1 MEPSFLR
8 YSSAII
14 AGGMT
19 RHLYPT
25 ERARSSSSHS
35 GFLSSV
41 AFMYRRRSDAE
52 ILSGKGMGP
61 MVRPHQA
68 MSSSVITELASGLES
83 SQSMLED
90 RCESLVLSARQH
102 AIDSEFVVF
111 IIKSRRDNETF
122 NPVNPVNR
130 LV

>member
-1 MEPSFLR
+1 MFPKLYLLLTIDGDDDSVNLG
-8 YSSAII
+8 YK
-14 AGGMT
+14 
-19 RHLYPT
+19 HLQ
-25 ERARSSSSHS
+25 
-35 GFLSSV
+35 
-41 AFMYRRRSDAE
+41 D
-52 ILSGKGMGP
+52 GP
-61 MVRPHQA
+61 EKIELKQIQLAPNDIVVLATDGLWDNLHD
-68 MSSSVITELASGLES
+68 SVITELASGLES

-111 IIKSRRDNETF
+111 IIKSWRDNETF